1 MGDRR
6 SVDDVQPFAELFR
19 SGTTVV
25 YKAYQPSLERVV
37 LLKRLLPEASLDARV
52 VERFSD
58 EARLVA
64 RIQHPNVVKILSFG
78 YDDESPY
85 LVAEFVDGLDL
96 AELVSRGPV
105 PVSLA
110 LFILREA
117 VRGIG
122 AAHDSG
128 ILHRDVKPSNILLS
142 FEGEVK
148 VVDFGFASIED
159 EVEDLQEI
167 RGTLPYLAPEQV
179 KGEPPSRSTDL
190 FALGATFFEMLTGRR
205 AFLGNDSSTILESV
219 LHYDPVP
226 QLAAKVEVPAEV
238 IAICGRLMSRFVE
251 ERYEFWHELE
261 AECTAILECLPDE
274 VGARELAGFIEDPD
288 TFIDPLSERADVRE
302 ESPEE
307 TVAEGSSLRAREWRL
322 AVPAAFMIFTILF
335 VMAALGG
342 YFGRQDAGD
351 DVANRIIED
360 VRYPLWLYPLGPD
373 GREAAETVEDE
384 LEELEPLPA
393 RVDRRG
399 AVRLNVEPWAVVIA
413 GRDTLGRAP
422 FADRIYLAEGRHRL
436 TFLHPEFPAYQRTIV
451 VEPNRD
457 QTVNVSLWES
467 VGRLRIEVSPWA
479 AVSIDG
485 VARDT
490 IPPQPNPYVLAPGSY
505 RLALDHPVLGRY
517 ETDVLLGAGEQRTL
531 RFNLYELL
539 Q

>member
-1 MGDRR
+1 VGAETCRALDR
-6 SVDDVQPFAELFR
+6 AHTGL
-19 SGTTVV
+19 
-25 YKAYQPSLERVV
+25 
-37 LLKRLLPEASLDARV
+37 
-52 VERFSD
+52 
-58 EARLVA
+58 
-64 RIQHPNVVKILSFG
+64 
-78 YDDESPY
+78 
-85 LVAEFVDGLDL
+85 VDG
-96 AELVSRGPV
+96 VH
-105 PVSLA
+105 
-110 LFILREA
+110 
-117 VRGIG
+117 GIV
-122 AAHDSG
+122 
-128 ILHRDVKPSNILLS
+128 HRDVKPSNILLS

-226 QLAAKVEVPAEV
+226 HLAAKVEVPAEV

-261 AECTAILECLPDE
+261 AECTAILESLPEE
-274 VGARELAGFIEDPD
+274 VGARELAGFIADPD
-288 TFIDPLSERADVRE
+288 TFVDPLSERADGGEEAPANATAE
-302 ESPEE
+302 ESTPR
-307 TVAEGSSLRAREWRL
+307 SREWRL

-351 DVANRIIED
+351 DVTNRIIED

-373 GREAAETVEDE
+373 GREAAEVEEEE
-384 LEELEPLPA
+384 LQELEPLPA

-399 AVRLNVEPWAVVIA
+399 SVRLNVEPWAVVIA
-413 GRDTLGRAP
+413 GRDTLGRTP

-436 TFLHPEFPAYQRTIV
+436 TFLHPEFPAYQRTIS
-451 VEPNRD
+451 VETNQD

-490 IPPQPNPYVLAPGSY
+490 IPPQPSPYVLAPGSY

-517 ETDVLLGAGEQRTL
+517 ETDVLLDAGEQRTI